1 MSKGIREM
9 TKKTNLFVV
18 LDVGKT
24 ISKLSLWDAFGNQII
39 SKTYKNVISKN
50 EHYQMLDTKGIKE
63 WLLQTLKEFAKIGI
77 IEAIIPVAHGAACA
91 ILKNGE
97 TLFDPIDY
105 EWQIQSEIKVQYE
118 KVRDE
123 FAHNLSPN
131 MENGLNLGAQ
141 LFYLKTRFKDK
152 FDEATDI
159 IPWAQYWAFLLS
171 GIAKCEI
178 TSFGAHSDLWSLI
191 NKSPSKMAYELG
203 FAQKFAPFA
212 KADEVIGII
221 KPEIAKI
228 TGLNNDVKIYAG
240 LHDSNAALLFMR
252 RAKNLQNK
260 SFTIISTGTWFV
272 CMRASLNDESIDLEK
287 LGKTKGVLSNIDIE
301 SRPIPTALFMGGREI
316 EILNKDN
323 GFRIDLQEN
332 QDSLIEVLPQIIE
345 NQSLILPCPIENI
358 GPFAGK
364 KLEILNKKNNKIYF
378 ATMISL
384 YIALVI
390 DYALDL
396 IDSPKTIIIEGR
408 FAASKIIT
416 KLLASLRP
424 NSQILCPSEDSN
436 ISCGALGL
444 MIKDLEQDNSFRKI
458 EKFNF
463 DLKSLK
469 DKWRTL
475 VE

>member
-1 MSKGIREM
+1 M

-24 ISKLSLWDAFGNQII
+24 ISKLSLWDAFGRQIT
-39 SKTYKNVISKN
+39 SKTYKNSIQN
-50 EHYQMLDTKGIKE
+50 NLHYQILDTKGIKE
-63 WLLQTLKEFAKIGI
+63 WLLQTLKEYAKFGT

-91 ILKNGE
+91 ILKDGE

-105 EWQIQSEIKVQYE
+105 EWQIPSEIKVQYE
-118 KVRDE
+118 NVRDE
-123 FAHNLSPN
+123 FSHNLSPN

-141 LFYLKTRFKDK
+141 LFYLKTKFKDK
-152 FDEATDI
+152 FDKATDI

-171 GIAKCEI
+171 GIARCEI

-212 KADEVIGII
+212 KAGEIIGKI

-252 RAKNLQNK
+252 SAKNLQNK

-272 CMRASLNDESIDLEK
+272 CMRALLNDENIDLEK
-287 LGKTKGVLSNIDIE
+287 LGMANGVLSNIDID
-301 SRPIPTALFMGGREI
+301 SRPIPTAIFMGGREI
-316 EILNKDN
+316 ETLNKDN
-323 GFRIDLQEN
+323 GFRIDLPEN
-332 QDSLIEVLPQIIE
+332 QDDLIEVLPQIIE
-345 NQSLILPCPIENI
+345 NQSLILPCPIQNI
-358 GPFAGK
+358 GPFAGNK
-364 KLEILNKKNNKIYF
+364 FEILNPKNDKKYF

-396 IDSPKTIIIEGR
+396 IESPKIIIIEGR

-436 ISCGALGL
+436 ISYGALGL
-444 MIKDLEQDNSFRKI
+444 MIKDLTQENNFKKI
-458 EKFNF
+458 EKFDFN
-463 DLKSLK
+463 LKNIK
-469 DKWRTL
+469 GKWRTL

>member
-1 MSKGIREM
+1 MSKGIRVM

-24 ISKLSLWDAFGNQII
+24 ISKLSLWDAFGRQIT
-39 SKTYKNVISKN
+39 SKTYKNSIQN
-50 EHYQMLDTKGIKE
+50 NLHYQILDTKGIKE
-63 WLLQTLKEFAKIGI
+63 WLLQTLKEYAKFGT

-91 ILKNGE
+91 ILKDGE

-105 EWQIQSEIKVQYE
+105 EWQIPSEIKVQYE
-118 KVRDE
+118 NVRDE
-123 FAHNLSPN
+123 FSHNLSPN

-141 LFYLKTRFKDK
+141 LFYLKTKFKDK
-152 FDEATDI
+152 FDKATDI

-171 GIAKCEI
+171 GIARCEI

-212 KADEVIGII
+212 KAGEIIGKI

-252 RAKNLQNK
+252 SAKNLQNK

-272 CMRASLNDESIDLEK
+272 CMRALLNDENIDLEK
-287 LGKTKGVLSNIDIE
+287 LGMANGVLSNIDID
-301 SRPIPTALFMGGREI
+301 SRPIPTAIFMGGREI
-316 EILNKDN
+316 ETLNKDN
-323 GFRIDLQEN
+323 GFRIDLPEN
-332 QDSLIEVLPQIIE
+332 QDDLIEVLPQIIE
-345 NQSLILPCPIENI
+345 NQSLILPCPIQNI
-358 GPFAGK
+358 GPFAGNK
-364 KLEILNKKNNKIYF
+364 FEILNPKNDKKYF

-396 IDSPKTIIIEGR
+396 IESPKIIIIEGR

-436 ISCGALGL
+436 ISYGALGL
-444 MIKDLEQDNSFRKI
+444 MIKDLTQENNFKKI
-458 EKFNF
+458 EKFDFN
-463 DLKSLK
+463 LKNIK
-469 DKWRTL
+469 GKWRTL